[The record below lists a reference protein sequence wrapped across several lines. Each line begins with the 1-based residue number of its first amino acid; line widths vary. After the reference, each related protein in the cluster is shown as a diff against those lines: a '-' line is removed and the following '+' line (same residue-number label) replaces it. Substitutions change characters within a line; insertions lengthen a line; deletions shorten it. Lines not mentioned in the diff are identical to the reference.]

1 MIKKNKSNSIIL
13 NYDEKAS
20 DLFYWYQQ
28 LVAESLGKKSKG
40 ILPIISKM
48 PQDNHSLMQFYLDG
62 KQNNFYSF
70 FFTQE
75 IISQNLNKKKLLKS
89 HNYLK
94 GKNLKDISY
103 NQYFATQSVFKKKNI
118 PFRTFLIEK
127 RDEKSLGTLFTY
139 FILETIL
146 LGKALN
152 INPYDQP
159 SVELIKKETKKR
171 LLKN

>member
-1 MIKKNKSNSIIL
+1 
-13 NYDEKAS
+13 
-20 DLFYWYQQ
+20 
-28 LVAESLGKKSKG
+28 
-40 ILPIISKM
+40 
-48 PQDNHSLMQFYLDG
+48 MQFYLDG

-139 FILETIL
+139 FIL
-146 LGKALN
+146 
-152 INPYDQP
+152 
-159 SVELIKKETKKR
+159 
-171 LLKN
+171 